1 MSLRQR
7 IVSEI
12 YDEKD
17 NKIVDRKIITD
28 KKIEN
33 PEKIDDLGYDHK
45 EQISILQEIQDVFL
59 FNQTKLM
66 AL

>member
-1 MSLRQR
+1 MTLKQR

-17 NKIVDRKIITD
+17 NKVVDRKIIID
-28 KKIEN
+28 KKIEK

-45 EQISILQEIQDVFL
+45 EQISILQEI
-59 FNQTKLM
+59 
-66 AL
+66 